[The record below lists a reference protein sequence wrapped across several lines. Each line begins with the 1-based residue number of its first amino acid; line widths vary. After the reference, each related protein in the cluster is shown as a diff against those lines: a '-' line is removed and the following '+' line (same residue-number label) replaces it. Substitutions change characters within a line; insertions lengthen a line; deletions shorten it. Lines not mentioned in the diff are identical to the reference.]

1 MAIAKTT
8 PLAEVK
14 TEVAA
19 KDTATSECTDSEDAD
34 LPLQQPYEEVQFIID
49 SEEPEAIAA
58 AHLKKVPL

>member
-1 MAIAKTT
+1 MK
-8 PLAEVK
+8 LG
-14 TEVAA
+14 
-19 KDTATSECTDSEDAD
+19 DCEDAD